1 MKTAILALAA
11 SLTGPSNSAVNYGV
25 VTGGPANA
33 TWGAAGS
40 LSALRTPVAA
50 DGVLSTLYVR
60 LPVALTGA
68 QSWTYT
74 LVKNGTDTG
83 LSCTV
88 TSAGLTASDL
98 ATTVSVVAGDDICLK
113 SAPSGTPNAQT
124 NIQVSMIFE
133 STNAGEGVMFSYM
146 TNGTAVESFMAPGMG
161 SAVNA
166 AEAIRTVVMPTAGVI
181 DAFYLRC
188 ATAPGGVTTRKV
200 TLRKNGADQALTTGT
215 FTGSTTTASAT
226 GSSISVVAG
235 DKITLHHEVTG
246 APASSQI
253 NVGIRWKPTVDG
265 EGVVFGAPT
274 GAPPN
279 IGGARYFPLR
289 GAASTSEAT
298 ESNTYNISPVALD
311 INGLRA
317 DIEVVPGV
325 GKSRDV
331 TLRVNGAASLATVNI
346 SGATA
351 GTDLT
356 RTDSTHTIRTA
367 AGDLLDF
374 ETVPNSTPAAV
385 AWLRVSAIVKVV
397 SAPPVVAFS
406 PADKTNQVFEGI
418 RQASSVIV
426 RGTYSASPT
435 DVQVAL
441 YDAPTGGN
449 LVAAYGSATFSAGVY
464 SRTITGVAVGGP
476 YYQRVRDNGGTAT
489 TSALPIYVGVP
500 ALPWGQSQCNNLGVS
515 DVGGLVATAGMK
527 VFFCKIPTET
537 APSTPV
543 ITDVA
548 TGYATLGSG
557 IVAMANQWYA
567 DCGAIPLMIIDCNFP
582 GTSID
587 DWINDAAI
595 PGGTGTLWTD
605 IAVRVMAYTDNQA
618 SAVCFDQGTADASG
632 YAAYA
637 AKMDTLKAKFE
648 AQLAGQDPLFLV
660 APHPR
665 SNDGPNT
672 WPIRNVQYAK
682 AISGGDWRLW
692 AWALDIEMDADG
704 SPHQSTNAAGNR
716 RLGTRFGRGLAKHL
730 HDTALDVLGPQ
741 VTSATFNADRS
752 AFTLTYDRDIETP
765 AAATTGL
772 PGFVTDAADSFATT
786 VRTGF
791 TAAITGART
800 VTITSSGSPF
810 AAGLRF
816 DYLRGVPFSSDNG
829 DGSDYV
835 GAESS
840 MEANYLSKV
849 IVDTTSFD
857 GGRGMPA
864 SPIMG
869 TGMAV
874 QDAVAGTLRRRRG
887 GLRLGLR
894 MGL

>member
-33 TWGAAGS
+33 TWGASGS
-40 LSALRTPVAA
+40 LGNLRTPISAA
-50 DGVLSTLYVR
+50 GVLSTLYVR

-68 QSWTYT
+68 QTWTFT

-88 TSAGLTASDL
+88 TSSGLIASDL
-98 ATTVSVVAGDDICLK
+98 ATTVSVSAGDDICVK
-113 SAPSGTPNAQT
+113 SSPSGSPNAQT

-133 STNAGEGVMFSYM
+133 STTAGEGVMFSYM

-166 AEAIRTVVMPTAGVI
+166 SEVIRTVVMPAPGDIDRFDIRMGV
-181 DAFYLRC
+181 
-188 ATAPGGVTTRKV
+188 APGGVTTRKV
-200 TLRKNGADQALTTGT
+200 TLRKNGVDTGLTTGNI
-215 FTGSTTTASAT
+215 TGSTTTASAT
-226 GSSISVVAG
+226 GTTVSVVAG
-235 DKITLHHEVTG
+235 DTISWHHEVTG

-253 NVGIRWKPTVDG
+253 NLGASWKPTTDG
-265 EGVVFGAPT
+265 DTVVFGAPT

-279 IGGARYFPLR
+279 TGGARYFPLR
-289 GAASTSEAT
+289 GAASTAETT

-311 INGLRA
+311 ISGLRA
-317 DIEVVPGV
+317 DISTAAGTS
-325 GKSRDV
+325 KSRDV

-346 SGATA
+346 SGSSALTA
-351 GTDLT
+351 
-356 RTDSTHTIRTA
+356 TDSTHTIRTA
-367 AGDLLDF
+367 AGDLLDI
-374 ETVPNSTPAAV
+374 ETVPNSTPANV
-385 AWLRVSAIVKVV
+385 TFMRVSAIVKVV

-426 RGTYSASPT
+426 RGTYSATPT

-449 LVAAYGSATFSAGVY
+449 LVAAYGSATFSAGAY
-464 SRTITGVAVGGP
+464 TRTITGVAVGGP

-648 AQLAGQDPLFLV
+648 AQLSGQDPLFLV

-716 RLGTRFGRGLAKHL
+716 RLGTRFGRGLAKNL
-730 HDTALDVLGPQ
+730 IDGALDILGPQ
-741 VTSATFNADRS
+741 VTSAMFNAGRT
-752 AFTLTYDRDIETP
+752 AFTITYDRDIETP

-772 PGFVTDAADSFATT
+772 PGFVTDAADTFATT
-786 VRTGF
+786 VRTM
-791 TAAITGART
+791 TAAITAARQVT
-800 VTITSSGSPF
+800 VTKDSGAW
-810 AAGLRF
+810 AAGTRF

-835 GAESS
+835 GPEST
-840 MEANYLSKV
+840 MEANYFAKV
-849 IVDTTSFD
+849 ITDTTSFD
-857 GGRGMPA
+857 GSRGMPA

-874 QDAVAGTLRRRRG
+874 ADYTDPPTG
-887 GLRLGLR
+887 GGQQTGMSLSLGVHL
-894 MGL
+894 